1 MLSLASNGN
10 PPYMEVITKS
20 ANSVHTGRGW
30 ITPSDSEFTA
40 DEPPDVVAVDLSS
53 QSVPS
58 SPLVSW
64 SRTFDDNL
72 LEGITMAPFPALK
85 TGVSN
90 AVHNLKRN

>member
-1 MLSLASNGN
+1 
-10 PPYMEVITKS
+10 MEVITKS
-20 ANSVHTGRGW
+20 ANSALTGRGW